1 MRSRF
6 SKGDDVGG
14 DLALSLLRDAQLSVC
29 RAQNFAGLRGHAIGL
44 RGFHFAFLDGIQG
57 FPEGRFQVLC
67 GEIVHIPVSFA
78 VAC

>member
-29 RAQNFAGLRGHAIGL
+29 RAVEFSRPERPRYHL
-44 RGFHFAFLDGIQG
+44 RGFILPSLTEFKG
-57 FPEGRFQVLC
+57 FPEGRFQVLA
-67 GEIVHIPVSFA
+67 ERSRIFVSFA